1 MDITGFAKVLGGAK
15 RLEGSGANRPTNVSR
30 ITGTAVSDSEDGKVL
45 VRLDAQVFSGDGS
58 QYVELA
64 TSDNVREGDS
74 VYVDMVGA
82 DGKGKSLMI
91 SGSIGSG
98 DRQQSEIDDAAR
110 AAAVAWDW
118 ADEAHE
124 AAEAAQE
131 SADEAAVAASAA
143 QTSAD
148 EAAVAA
154 GAAQTSANAANAA
167 ANSALTQLSF
177 VEDVAGTLDWIQRHG
192 AFTPTA
198 DTTAQAGKVYFELVS
213 GEYVPVA
220 QPSGDPSHHGWY
232 ELDVT
237 DSQTDYIMAHLAV
250 TSAGLWV
257 LPSGVDSQSGERYSS
272 GYKLLLASDGARI
285 YDGSGQLV
293 ATYGESIEF
302 SSSHPQHIGGE
313 NAHITYYDSDDDGV
327 PDSIY
332 IGGSNVTIG
341 GKTLSQFTQAIEDAT
356 AARRY
361 AEDVPIVTLS
371 STNGTVFKR
380 NAGVSTTIVA
390 TIFTPGGRID
400 NATELRRR
408 FGASAYLEW
417 GWRDVV
423 TDAAHV
429 LVVTDPRI
437 IMGGFG
443 LVVSPGDIDAQAVIT
458 CSLNY

>member
-1 MDITGFAKVLGGAK
+1 MLAGA
-15 RLEGSGANRPTNVSR
+15 RRAEGSPVRRASNVSMAQME
-30 ITGTAVSDSEDGKVL
+30 AVADSADGMVM
-45 VRLDAQVFSGDGS
+45 VDPGGMVISGDGS
-58 QYVELA
+58 QHVEVPVIG
-64 TSDNVREGDS
+64 NVRKGDTVS
-74 VYVDMVGA
+74 VALVGD
-82 DGKGKSLMI
+82 DGTAKAMQA
-91 SGSIGSG
+91 IGTPGGG
-98 DRQQSEIDDAAR
+98 DRQQQQIDDAAR

-131 SADEAAVAASAA
+131 SAEVAQEGASRASAA
-143 QTSAD
+143 AS
-148 EAAVAA
+148 
-154 GAAQTSANAANAA
+154 
-167 ANSALTQLSF
+167 SALTQLSF

-198 DTTAQAGKVYFELVS
+198 DTTAQAGKVYFEPVS

-220 QPSGDPSHHGWY
+220 QPSGDPSDHGWY

-257 LPSGVDSQSGERYSS
+257 LPSGVDSQGGERYSS

-313 NAHITYYDSDDDGV
+313 NAHITYYDSDSDGV

-380 NAGVSTTIVA
+380 NTGVSTTIVA

-437 IMGGFG
+437 IMDGFG
-443 LVVSPGDIDAQAVIT
+443 LVVSPDDIDAQAVIT